1 MKFFFITNKF
11 VIVFFLFIANIH
23 AKECDDIWL
32 IKNLEIREINNDP
45 SLAKQNAEQKVSKIA
60 FEKLIKKIVLNS
72 SVNISKISN
81 KISTQE
87 INSMI
92 DFKLIKYENY

>member
-23 AKECDDIWL
+23 AKECEDIWL

-45 SLAKQNAEQKVSKIA
+45 SLAKQNAE
-60 FEKLIKKIVLNS
+60 KKSI
-72 SVNISKISN
+72 
-81 KISTQE
+81 
-87 INSMI
+87 
-92 DFKLIKYENY
+92 

>member
-1 MKFFFITNKF
+1 MSCLVVKFFFITNKF

-45 SLAKQNAEQKVSKIA
+45 SLAKQNAEKVSKIA
-60 FEKLIKKIVLNS
+60 FEKLIKKS
-72 SVNISKISN
+72 
-81 KISTQE
+81 
-87 INSMI
+87 
-92 DFKLIKYENY
+92 F

>member
-23 AKECDDIWL
+23 AKECEDIWL

-45 SLAKQNAEQKVSKIA
+45 SLAKQNAEKNAAKNA
-60 FEKLIKKIVLNS
+60 LLYYS
-72 SVNISKISN
+72 S
-81 KISTQE
+81 
-87 INSMI
+87 I
-92 DFKLIKYENY
+92 DMKRN